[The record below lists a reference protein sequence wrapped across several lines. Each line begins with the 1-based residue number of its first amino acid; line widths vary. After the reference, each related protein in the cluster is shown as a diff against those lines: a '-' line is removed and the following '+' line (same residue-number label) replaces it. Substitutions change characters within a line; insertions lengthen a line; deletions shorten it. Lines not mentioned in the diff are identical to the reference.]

1 MKTAYIVGRMWDGAI
16 HPYKI
21 FLSREKAMR
30 FAAEV
35 GLTALSC
42 EADLDREVIGPVDKI
57 APVLGY
63 DING

>member
-16 HPYKI
+16 HPYKV
-21 FLSREKAMR
+21 FLSREKATR
-30 FAAEV
+30 YATWV
-35 GLTALSC
+35 SLTVLEC